1 MISTCVYYSNLT
13 KFGMLM
19 IGVEQYMFTLS
30 MYVNML
36 PYVKFYIGLLN
47 DENYRKFVRNVSD
60 PCCSPTILRLA
71 NAYITIKL
79 QIEMY
84 KPKLQIELSMI

>member
-1 MISTCVYYSNLT
+1 MT
-13 KFGMLM
+13 KFEMLI
-19 IGVEQYMFTLS
+19 IGVEQYVFTLS

-47 DENYRKFVRNVSD
+47 DENGRKFVRNVSD

-84 KPKLQIELSMI
+84 KPKLQIEQSMI

>member
-1 MISTCVYYSNLT
+1 MIYTCIYYGNLT
-13 KFGMLM
+13 MFEMLI
-19 IGVEQYMFTLS
+19 IGVEQYVFTLS
-30 MYVNML
+30 IYVNML

-47 DENYRKFVRNVSD
+47 DENGRKFVRNVSD

-71 NAYITIKL
+71 NTYIKIKL
-79 QIEMY
+79 KIDMY